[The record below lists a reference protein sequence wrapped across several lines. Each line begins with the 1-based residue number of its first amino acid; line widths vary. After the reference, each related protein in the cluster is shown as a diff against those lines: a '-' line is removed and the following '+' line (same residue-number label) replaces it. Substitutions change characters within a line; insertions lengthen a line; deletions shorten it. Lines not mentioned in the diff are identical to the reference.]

1 MIEQI
6 LAGDVPLAYIIR
18 NTPLPTRTT
27 FYTPPEFQAQVGRI
41 VYSAGQEIPRHV
53 HLPVER
59 HIVGTSEVLLVQQG
73 RCTLDVYTSD
83 RELVRS
89 TVLDTGDVLV
99 TVGGGHGFRAIE
111 DLVLLEVKQ
120 GPYPGVAEKER
131 F

>member
-18 NTPLPTRTT
+18 TDPLPTQTT
-27 FYTPPEFQAQVGRI
+27 FYTPPESQAQVGRI
-41 VYSAGQEIPRHV
+41 VYGAGQEIPRHI

-73 RCTLDVYTSD
+73 RCTLDVYTSE

-89 TVLDTGDVLV
+89 TELNAGDVLV
-99 TVGGGHGFRAIE
+99 TIGGGHGFRAIE